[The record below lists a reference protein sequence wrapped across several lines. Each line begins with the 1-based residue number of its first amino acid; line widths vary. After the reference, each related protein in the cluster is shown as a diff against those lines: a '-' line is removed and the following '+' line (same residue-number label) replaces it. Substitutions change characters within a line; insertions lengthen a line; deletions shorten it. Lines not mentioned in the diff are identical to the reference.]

1 MTQAATRPATHC
13 GLLFSWGGATVT
25 KRRSVGGYT
34 RLTLELP
41 ERFAEVGAG
50 QFVLLRLAGASTLP
64 RAFSPMRSVNR
75 EIELLIKLE
84 GIVREALGRCPLGTA
99 VEVRGPYGVPYIDR
113 VPHGRRFLL
122 AGGGSGVAPLLHFR
136 DQHPDLC
143 AGAVFGFRTA
153 DTAAL
158 FPEEELVIEE
168 RDRLQAA
175 AVAIRRRPAN
185 AGLIACG
192 PEPMLA
198 SLAAQY
204 HGDPDV
210 YVSLETRIGCG
221 IGACL
226 GCSIETTQ
234 GMRRICRDGPIFQAM
249 ELLWP
254 I

>member
-1 MTQAATRPATHC
+1 
-13 GLLFSWGGATVT
+13 
-25 KRRSVGGYT
+25 
-34 RLTLELP
+34 
-41 ERFAEVGAG
+41 
-50 QFVLLRLAGASTLP
+50 
-64 RAFSPMRSVNR
+64 MRSGGR
-75 EIELLIKLE
+75 QIELLIKLE
-84 GIVREALGRCPLGTA
+84 GIVRGALGRCPLGTT

-136 DQHPDLC
+136 DQHPDRC
-143 AGAVFGFRTA
+143 AGTVFGFRTT

-168 RDRLQAA
+168 RDGRQADVV
-175 AVAIRRRPAN
+175 AVRQRPPD

-192 PEPMLA
+192 PQAMLA

-249 ELLWP
+249 ELSWP